1 MNHSKVLVSGLDG
14 FTGQHLH
21 KDLLGLGYDVIGLN
35 SNLTDREQI
44 LDEIYKVSPDY
55 VIHLA
60 ALSFAGETE
69 VRELYDVNVQGTI
82 NLLDALKTLKS
93 SAKKIILASSAT
105 IYGNKYADE
114 VSEGEQ
120 PLPTNHYGCSKLAM
134 ECMAHNYFDE
144 LPIVITRPFNYTGI
158 GHDHKFVIPKIVMAY
173 ASGEKSIELGNL
185 DVYREFNDVRDVT
198 KVYCEL
204 LKNAPAKSILN
215 ICSGRSICLGDVIGM
230 LDKISDH
237 KMQVNI
243 NEDFIRLN
251 EIKNLCGNNSMLKN
265 VYKNSFEYYLED
277 TLSWMYKYEI
287 STRLQK

>member
-1 MNHSKVLVSGLDG
+1 
-14 FTGQHLH
+14 
-21 KDLLGLGYDVIGLN
+21 
-35 SNLTDREQI
+35 
-44 LDEIYKVSPDY
+44 
-55 VIHLA
+55 
-60 ALSFAGETE
+60 
-69 VRELYDVNVQGTI
+69 
-82 NLLDALKTLKS
+82 
-93 SAKKIILASSAT
+93 
-105 IYGNKYADE
+105 
-114 VSEGEQ
+114 
-120 PLPTNHYGCSKLAM
+120 
-134 ECMAHNYFDE
+134 
-144 LPIVITRPFNYTGI
+144 
-158 GHDHKFVIPKIVMAY
+158 MAY

-277 TLSWMYKYEI
+277 TLSWMYKYEK